1 MIFDAV
7 IQGKVINVS
16 YAGMFG
22 KKGIRVASVLLLLSF
37 WSAIGILFFV
47 NLECKLSGN
56 SNVKIIPTKTK
67 TKKWPLWRIKR
78 SCKKWMNYDSVRTVS
93 YY

>member
-7 IQGKVINVS
+7 LQGKVINVS

-37 WSAIGILFFV
+37 WSAIGILF
-47 NLECKLSGN
+47 CKSG
-56 SNVKIIPTKTK
+56 
-67 TKKWPLWRIKR
+67 
-78 SCKKWMNYDSVRTVS
+78 M
-93 YY
+93 